1 MLQQPASVLLQ
12 CPSLMFY
19 PDSPIQSMHI
29 PTFVGRISALM
40 SRDDSC
46 TFPLR
51 NPCLDQA
58 FPVIEATCCLN
69 IRSSSTS
76 TPKNFFCFVHGMMV
90 NGCSD
95 GVHFLENRICL
106 HFVALNNMSHFCSH
120 CSSMVKSSWRA
131 SMFAELLYR
140 MVSTCTLVAPTLLS
154 LNKNCPFPNFYCPF
168 CQSHSNTLLKGMGM
182 TGAGKASMFLCKH
195 SASWSFNFF

>member
-1 MLQQPASVLLQ
+1 MFWRWYELKTTSQLCFLLVARGSHSKLAKSWVVLVVLSVILMLQQPASVLLQ

-140 MVSTCTLVAPTLLS
+140 MVSTCSLLW
-154 LNKNCPFPNFYCPF
+154 LH
-168 CQSHSNTLLKGMGM
+168 Q
-182 TGAGKASMFLCKH
+182 LCYH
-195 SASWSFNFF
+195 

>member
-1 MLQQPASVLLQ
+1 MLVVLSVILMLQQPASVLLQ

-19 PDSPIQSMHI
+19 TDSPIQWMHI

-51 NPCLDQA
+51 NPSLDEA

-95 GVHFLENRICL
+95 GVRFLENRICL

-140 MVSTCTLVAPTLLS
+140 MAW
-154 LNKNCPFPNFYCPF
+154 
-168 CQSHSNTLLKGMGM
+168 
-182 TGAGKASMFLCKH
+182 A
-195 SASWSFNFF
+195 